1 MGIHALKKRG
11 MACFWGIKIWK
22 KNNVFYTGKNVLGGE
37 RIGGRIRNNIYVYP
51 TRNRYLYAL
60 WGSSPASV
68 LKGFSLGIHA
78 LKKRGMAC
86 FRGIKIWKKINVFN
100 TGKNV

>member
-1 MGIHALKKRG
+1 MYR
-11 MACFWGIKIWK
+11 
-22 KNNVFYTGKNVLGGE
+22 
-37 RIGGRIRNNIYVYP
+37 GRIRNNIYLHS

-60 WGSSPASV
+60 WGISPPSV

-86 FRGIKIWKKINVFN
+86 FWGMKIWKKTMFSIRERMYRGENV
-100 TGKNV
+100 

>member
-1 MGIHALKKRG
+1 MYRG
-11 MACFWGIKIWK
+11 
-22 KNNVFYTGKNVLGGE
+22 GK
-37 RIGGRIRNNIYVYP
+37 RIGGRIRNNIYIHS

-60 WGSSPASV
+60 WGSTPPSV

-86 FRGIKIWKKINVFN
+86 FWGIKI
-100 TGKNV
+100 